1 MGTRTETTPTPPRAG
16 RSLSR
21 RHLLLTGAAALVAGT
36 AAACGQG
43 QPSGGGSGSAA
54 SPSGGASGSSSAGLR
69 PVSVAAIPIVD
80 VAPLHLAKD
89 QGFFEEA
96 GLDVSIEAT
105 SGGAIPFPGV
115 SSGQFDFAFGNV
127 VSMMVARSQGIGLKF
142 FCSGS
147 TTTGE
152 PGNDNVALIA
162 LEDSGYEDIRDLEGK
177 TLSSNQLANIGDTA
191 CRQAMDKAG
200 GDGGS
205 LEFIEMAFPD
215 VQAALENGQLDAGIV
230 VEPFV
235 TPALQAGFV
244 AVSWPYA
251 EANPELDTGG
261 YFASEDTI
269 EKDPELVRSFRAAL
283 VKGLEYAQAN
293 PDEVR
298 RITGTYTKIDPK
310 VLADVK
316 LPRFRAEFD
325 MAAQEELAAT
335 ARTYGTIKGELSV
348 PDMFAEL

>member
-1 MGTRTETTPTPPRAG
+1 MGTPSHPTRTPDRPG
-16 RSLSR
+16 SWLSR
-21 RHLLLTGAAALVAGT
+21 RNLLLTGAAALVTGT

-43 QPSGGGSGSAA
+43 EPAGGGATSGAAA
-54 SPSGGASGSSSAGLR
+54 SGTGSGDGGLR
-69 PVSVAAIPIVD
+69 AVSVAAIPIVD
-80 VAPLHLAKD
+80 VAPLHLAKE
-89 QGFFEEA
+89 QGFFEKA
-96 GLDVSIEAT
+96 GLDVAIEAT
-105 SGGAIPFPGV
+105 SGGAISFPGV

-162 LEDSGYEDIRDLEGK
+162 APDSGYTSMTDLAGK

-191 CRQAMDKAG
+191 CRQVMDKAG

-235 TPALQAGFV
+235 TPALKAGMV

-261 YFASEDTI
+261 YFASEETL
-269 EKDPELVRSFRAAL
+269 ENDPDLVRSFREAL
-283 VKGLEYAQAN
+283 VRGLEYAQDN

-298 RITGTYTKIDPK
+298 RITGTYATIEPE
-310 VLADVK
+310 VLAEIK

-325 MAAQEELAAT
+325 MAAQEELAET
-335 ARTYGTIKGELSV
+335 ARRYGTVTGELSV
-348 PDMFAEL
+348 PDMFVEL

>member
-1 MGTRTETTPTPPRAG
+1 MNTRIA
-16 RSLSR
+16 RSS
-21 RHLLLTGAAALVAGT
+21 LLTRRRLLAVGTATVVVGAAS
-36 AAACGQG
+36 ACGQG
-43 QPSGGGSGSAA
+43 DPSGGGDTAGGPDAAGGTAGGSGD
-54 SPSGGASGSSSAGLR
+54 LR
-69 PVSVAAIPIVD
+69 AVTVGAIPIVD
-80 VAPLHLAKD
+80 VAPLHLAKE

-96 GLDVSIEAT
+96 GLDVTIENT
-105 SGGAIPFPGV
+105 SGGAISFPGV

-152 PGNDNVALIA
+152 PGEDNVALIA
-162 LEDSGYEDIRDLEGK
+162 APGSGFESIRDLAGK

-191 CRQAMDKAG
+191 CRQVMDKAG

-205 LEFIEMAFPD
+205 LEFMEMAFPD
-215 VQAALENGQLDAGIV
+215 VQAALENGQLDAGVV

-235 TPALQAGFV
+235 TPALEAGMV

-261 YFASEDTI
+261 YFASEETL
-269 EKDPELVRSFRAAL
+269 ENDPDLVRSFREAL
-283 VKGLEYAQAN
+283 VRGLEYAQQN

-298 RITGTYTKIDPK
+298 RITGTYTQTPPE
-310 VLADVK
+310 VLEKMK
-316 LPRFRAEFD
+316 LPRFRPEFNLE
-325 MAAQEELAAT
+325 AQEELAET
-335 ARTYGTIKGELSV
+335 ARTYGTVTGELSV

>member
-1 MGTRTETTPTPPRAG
+1 MDPRNARLTRRGLLAVGT
-16 RSLSR
+16 
-21 RHLLLTGAAALVAGT
+21 AALVATT

-43 QPSGGGSGSAA
+43 DPAGGGSGTEAGPEGSAGG
-54 SPSGGASGSSSAGLR
+54 SGGLR
-69 PVSVAAIPIVD
+69 AVTVGAIPIVD
-80 VAPLHLAKD
+80 VAPLHLAKE

-96 GLDVSIEAT
+96 GLDVTIENT
-105 SGGAIPFPGV
+105 SGGAISFPGV

-127 VSMMVARSQGIGLKF
+127 VSMMVARSQGIGLRF

-152 PGNDNVALIA
+152 PGQDNVALIA
-162 LEDSGYEDIRDLEGK
+162 APDSGFRTIRDLEGK
-177 TLSSNQLANIGDTA
+177 MLSSNQLANIGDTA
-191 CRQAMDKAG
+191 CRQALDKAG
-200 GDGGS
+200 GDGAA
-205 LEFIEMAFPD
+205 LEFMEMAFPD
-215 VQAALENGQLDAGIV
+215 VQAALENGQLDAGVV

-235 TPALQAGFV
+235 TPALEAGMV

-261 YFASEDTI
+261 YFASEETL
-269 EKDPELVRSFRAAL
+269 ENDPDLVRSFREAL
-283 VKGLEYAQAN
+283 VRGLEYAQEN

-298 RITGTYTKIDPK
+298 RITGTYTQTPPE
-310 VLADVK
+310 VLEQIK

-325 MAAQEELAAT
+325 LAAQEELAAS
-335 ARTYGTIKGELSV
+335 ARKYGTITGELSV

>member
-1 MGTRTETTPTPPRAG
+1 MSTRSPQP
-16 RSLSR
+16 S
-21 RHLLLTGAAALVAGT
+21 LLTRRRLLAVGTAAVVAGT

-43 QPSGGGSGSAA
+43 DPSGGGDTAGGPDAAGGSGD
-54 SPSGGASGSSSAGLR
+54 LR
-69 PVSVAAIPIVD
+69 AVTVGAIPIVD
-80 VAPLHLAKD
+80 VAPLHLAKE

-96 GLDVSIEAT
+96 GLDVTIEST
-105 SGGAIPFPGV
+105 SGGAISFPGV
-115 SSGQFDFAFGNV
+115 SSGQFDVAFGNV

-162 LEDSGYEDIRDLEGK
+162 APDSGFESIRDLAGR

-191 CRQAMDKAG
+191 CRQVMDKAG

-205 LEFIEMAFPD
+205 LEFMEMAFPD
-215 VQAALENGQLDAGIV
+215 VQAALENGQLDAGVV

-235 TPALQAGFV
+235 TPALEAGMV

-261 YFASEDTI
+261 YFASEETL
-269 EKDPELVRSFRAAL
+269 ENDPDLVRSFREAL
-283 VKGLEYAQAN
+283 VRGLEYAQQN

-298 RITGTYTKIDPK
+298 RITGTYTQTPPE
-310 VLADVK
+310 VLEKMK
-316 LPRFRAEFD
+316 LPRFRSEFNLE
-325 MAAQEELAAT
+325 AQEELAET
-335 ARTYGTIKGELSV
+335 ARMYGTVTGELSV

>member
-1 MGTRTETTPTPPRAG
+1 MGTHQHTHRNAG
-16 RSLSR
+16 RPGLWLSR

-43 QPSGGGSGSAA
+43 EPSGNGSAQ
-54 SPSGGASGSSSAGLR
+54 GASSATGTGGGDLR

-80 VAPLHLAKD
+80 VAPLHLAKE

-105 SGGAIPFPGV
+105 SGGAISFPGV

-127 VSMMVARSQGIGLKF
+127 VSMMVARSQGIELKF

-162 LEDSGYEDIRDLEGK
+162 APDSGFTSILDLEGK

-191 CRQAMDKAG
+191 CRQVMDKAG

-215 VQAALENGQLDAGIV
+215 VQAALENGQLDAGVV

-235 TPALQAGFV
+235 TPALQAGMV

-261 YFASEDTI
+261 YFASEATI
-269 EKDPELVRSFRAAL
+269 ENDPELVRSFRDAL
-283 VKGLEYAQAN
+283 VRGLEYAQAN

-298 RITGTYTKIDPK
+298 RITGTYATIEPE
-310 VLADVK
+310 VLAEIK

-325 MAAQEELAAT
+325 LAAQEELAET
-335 ARTYGTIKGELSV
+335 ARKYGTIKGDLSV
-348 PDMFAEL
+348 PDMFVEL

>member
-1 MGTRTETTPTPPRAG
+1 MEARNTRLTRRRLLAVGT
-16 RSLSR
+16 
-21 RHLLLTGAAALVAGT
+21 AALVAGT

-43 QPSGGGSGSAA
+43 DPAGGGGSGTATAAEGSAD
-54 SPSGGASGSSSAGLR
+54 GTGGLR
-69 PVSVAAIPIVD
+69 PVTVGAIPIVD
-80 VAPLHLAKD
+80 VAPLHLAKE

-96 GLDVSIEAT
+96 GLDVIIENT
-105 SGGAIPFPGV
+105 SGGAISFPGV

-152 PGNDNVALIA
+152 PGEDNVALIA
-162 LEDSGYEDIRDLEGK
+162 APDSGFTTIRDLEGK
-177 TLSSNQLANIGDTA
+177 MLSSNQLANIGDTA
-191 CRQAMDKAG
+191 CRQALDKAG
-200 GDGGS
+200 GDGAA
-205 LEFIEMAFPD
+205 LEFMEMAFPD
-215 VQAALENGQLDAGIV
+215 VQAALENGQLDAGVV

-235 TPALQAGFV
+235 TPALEAGMV

-261 YFASEDTI
+261 YFASEETL
-269 EKDPELVRSFRAAL
+269 ETDPDLVRSFREAL
-283 VKGLEYAQAN
+283 VRGLEYAQEN

-298 RITGTYTKIDPK
+298 RITGTYTQTPPE
-310 VLADVK
+310 VLEQIK
-316 LPRFRAEFD
+316 LPRFRAEFNLE
-325 MAAQEELAAT
+325 AQEELAAS
-335 ARTYGTIKGELSV
+335 ARKYGTVTGELSV

>member
-1 MGTRTETTPTPPRAG
+1 MGTHQHTHRNAG
-16 RSLSR
+16 RPGLWLSR

-43 QPSGGGSGSAA
+43 EPSGNGSAQ
-54 SPSGGASGSSSAGLR
+54 GASSATGTGGGDLR

-80 VAPLHLAKD
+80 VAPLHLAKE

-105 SGGAIPFPGV
+105 SGGAISFPGV

-127 VSMMVARSQGIGLKF
+127 VSMMVARAQGIELKF

-162 LEDSGYEDIRDLEGK
+162 APDSGFTSILDLEGK

-191 CRQAMDKAG
+191 CRQVMDKAG

-215 VQAALENGQLDAGIV
+215 VQAALENGQLDAGVV

-235 TPALQAGFV
+235 TPALQAGMV

-261 YFASEDTI
+261 YFASEATI
-269 EKDPELVRSFRAAL
+269 ENDPELVRSFRDAL
-283 VKGLEYAQAN
+283 VRGLEYAQAN

-298 RITGTYTKIDPK
+298 RITGTYATIEPE
-310 VLADVK
+310 VLAEIK

-325 MAAQEELAAT
+325 LAAQEELAET
-335 ARTYGTIKGELSV
+335 ARKYGTIKGDLSV
-348 PDMFAEL
+348 PDMFVEL

>member
-1 MGTRTETTPTPPRAG
+1 MGPHAHPTRTTDRPGPR
-16 RSLSR
+16 LSR
-21 RHLLLTGAAALVAGT
+21 RTLLITGAAALVAGT

-43 QPSGGGSGSAA
+43 EPAGGSATSGAADASGTGSGGG
-54 SPSGGASGSSSAGLR
+54 GLR
-69 PVSVAAIPIVD
+69 SVSVAAIPIVD
-80 VAPLHLAKD
+80 VAPLHLAKE

-96 GLDVSIEAT
+96 GLDVAIEAT
-105 SGGAIPFPGV
+105 SGGAISFPGV

-162 LEDSGYEDIRDLEGK
+162 APDSGYASMTDLAGK

-235 TPALQAGFV
+235 TPALKAGMV

-261 YFASEDTI
+261 YFASEETI
-269 EKDPELVRSFRAAL
+269 ENDPELVRSFRQAL

-298 RITGTYTKIDPK
+298 RITGTYATIEPE
-310 VLADVK
+310 VLAEIK

-325 MAAQEELAAT
+325 MAAQEELAET
-335 ARTYGTIKGELSV
+335 ARTYGTVTGELSV
-348 PDMFAEL
+348 PDMFVEL

>member
-1 MGTRTETTPTPPRAG
+1 MGTHAHTT
-16 RSLSR
+16 RSPEQPGLWLSR
-21 RHLLLTGAAALVAGT
+21 RNLLITGAAALVAGT

-43 QPSGGGSGSAA
+43 GTGGNGATQEATSATATSTGGG
-54 SPSGGASGSSSAGLR
+54 GLK

-80 VAPLHLAKD
+80 VAPLHLAKE

-96 GLDVSIEAT
+96 GLDVAIEAT
-105 SGGAIPFPGV
+105 SGGAISFPGV

-127 VSMMVARSQGIGLKF
+127 VSMMVARDQGIGLKF

-162 LEDSGYEDIRDLEGK
+162 APDSGFESILDLAGK

-191 CRQAMDKAG
+191 CRQVMDKAG
-200 GDGGS
+200 GDGAS
-205 LEFIEMAFPD
+205 LTFIEMAFPD
-215 VQAALENGQLDAGIV
+215 VQAALENGQLDAGVV

-235 TPALQAGFV
+235 TPALKAGMV

-261 YFASEDTI
+261 YFASEETI
-269 EKDPELVRSFRAAL
+269 ENDPDLVRSFRDAL
-283 VKGLEYAQAN
+283 VRGLEYAQAN

-298 RITGTYTKIDPK
+298 RITGTYATIDPE
-310 VLADVK
+310 VLAEIK

-325 MAAQEELAAT
+325 LAAQEELAAT
-335 ARTYGTIKGELSV
+335 ARKYGTIKGELSV
-348 PDMFAEL
+348 PDMFVEL

>member
-1 MGTRTETTPTPPRAG
+1 MDTRNTRLTRRGLLAVGT
-16 RSLSR
+16 
-21 RHLLLTGAAALVAGT
+21 AALVAGT

-43 QPSGGGSGSAA
+43 DPSGGGDTGGDATSAGGSAGG
-54 SPSGGASGSSSAGLR
+54 SGDLR
-69 PVSVAAIPIVD
+69 AVTVGAIPIVD
-80 VAPLHLAKD
+80 VAPLHLAKE

-96 GLDVSIEAT
+96 GLDVTIEST
-105 SGGAIPFPGV
+105 SGGAISFPGV

-152 PGNDNVALIA
+152 PGQDNVALIA
-162 LEDSGYEDIRDLEGK
+162 APDSGFESIRDLAGK

-191 CRQAMDKAG
+191 CRQVMDKAG
-200 GDGGS
+200 GDGRS
-205 LEFIEMAFPD
+205 LEFMEMAFPD
-215 VQAALENGQLDAGIV
+215 VQAALENGQLDAGVV

-235 TPALQAGFV
+235 TPALEAGMV

-261 YFASEDTI
+261 YFASEETL
-269 EKDPELVRSFRAAL
+269 ENDPDLVRSFREAL
-283 VKGLEYAQAN
+283 VRGLEYAQQN

-298 RITGTYTKIDPK
+298 RITGTYTQTPPE
-310 VLADVK
+310 VLEKMK
-316 LPRFRAEFD
+316 LPRFRPEFNLE
-325 MAAQEELAAT
+325 AQEELAET
-335 ARTYGTIKGELSV
+335 ARTYGTVTGELSV

>member
-1 MGTRTETTPTPPRAG
+1 MGTHAHPTRTPQEPRLW
-16 RSLSR
+16 LSR
-21 RHLLLTGAAALVAGT
+21 RNLLLTGAAALVAGT

-43 QPSGGGSGSAA
+43 EPSGNGTTQGTTSPTAA
-54 SPSGGASGSSSAGLR
+54 SAGNGGLR

-80 VAPLHLAKD
+80 VAPLHLAKE

-96 GLDVSIEAT
+96 GLDVAIEAT
-105 SGGAIPFPGV
+105 SGGAISFPGV

-162 LEDSGYEDIRDLEGK
+162 APDSGFESILDLEGK

-191 CRQAMDKAG
+191 CRQVMDKAG

-215 VQAALENGQLDAGIV
+215 VQAALENGQLDAGVV

-235 TPALQAGFV
+235 TPALQAGMV

-261 YFASEDTI
+261 YFASEETI
-269 EKDPELVRSFRAAL
+269 ENDPELVRSFRDAL

-298 RITGTYTKIDPK
+298 RITGTYATIDPE
-310 VLADVK
+310 VLAEIK

-325 MAAQEELAAT
+325 LAAQEELAET
-335 ARTYGTIKGELSV
+335 ARKYGTVTGELSV
-348 PDMFAEL
+348 PDMFVEL